1 MGTCGGEER
10 WGLESENKGWLGLQP
25 SAISPFQLAI
35 DLNQTVGFC
44 SANVLLL
51 VWMGLE
57 RLALPLVARK
67 LVFSISARQKI
78 SSSIVGCPCLD
89 HLHMR

>member
-10 WGLESENKGWLGLQP
+10 WGLESENKGWLGLPP

-44 SANVLLL
+44 SPNVLLL

-67 LVFSISARQKI
+67 HFLLFPISARQKI
-78 SSSIVGCPCLD
+78 VS
-89 HLHMR
+89 